1 MPKGK
6 KRTISNSEQPEK
18 KRKIETAADAVR
30 ALDDPI
36 FDLLPGIS
44 DFNTPTSPVLP
55 VDFFNNHVL
64 TEYKTIGQV
73 YMTID
78 LDENIFS
85 TLTGDVESLIKSHQ
99 RWELIARKLKGMCIK
114 LKNQLAVFFP

>member
-1 MPKGK
+1 MPNGK
-6 KRTISNSEQPEK
+6 KRTISNSDQPEK

-36 FDLLPGIS
+36 FDSLPGIS
-44 DFNTPTSPVLP
+44 DFNSSFTPMLP
-55 VDFFNNHVL
+55 LDFFDNHVL

-73 YMTID
+73 YMTIHLTD
-78 LDENIFS
+78 NIFS

-99 RWELIARKLKGMCIK
+99 RWELIARKLKEKCIE

>member
-99 RWELIARKLKGMCIK
+99 RWELIARKLKEKCIE